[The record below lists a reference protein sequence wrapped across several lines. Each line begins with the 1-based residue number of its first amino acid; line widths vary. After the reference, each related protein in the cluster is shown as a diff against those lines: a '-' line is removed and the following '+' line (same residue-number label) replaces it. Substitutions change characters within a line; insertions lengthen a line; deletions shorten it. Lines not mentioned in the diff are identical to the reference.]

1 MYALGHQASTAMEGH
16 GEAMI
21 EEFNFSDPRYLEAIR
36 LLLKREAYEV
46 LLPGE
51 NPGDEIDQ
59 RVKRKI
65 ALRVK
70 QRNSKRKRI

>member
-1 MYALGHQASTAMEGH
+1 MYALGHQASTAMESH
-16 GEAMI
+16 GEAII

-36 LLLKREAYEV
+36 LLLKRETHGA

-65 ALRVK
+65 ALHVK
-70 QRNSKRKRI
+70 QRNSKHKRV